1 MKYFPVF
8 LNVKDQNC
16 LVAGGGGVGTRKATT
31 LVRSGAQVTVVSK
44 KMCEELEKLPGI
56 ALKKRAF
63 QPRDL
68 DGMFL
73 VFAAT
78 NDAEQNRQI
87 LEHARA
93 AGVLCNSAD
102 APEAGDFI
110 LPAVSSR
117 GDLICAVSTCGASPA
132 LARKIRQDL
141 DRTYGPEYAMFLVLM
156 RAIRKKLLATG
167 HDPDGHRMVFRQ
179 VMEKNVPAL
188 IAARDIAAIDTILFD
203 LLGSGFSF
211 QDLTSQ
217 EG

>member
-1 MKYFPVF
+1 MKYYPVF
-8 LNVKDQNC
+8 LNVKEKNC
-16 LVAGGGGVGTRKATT
+16 LVAGGGRVGTRKAAT
-31 LVRSGAQVTVVSK
+31 LVRSGARVTVVAK
-44 KMCEELEKLPGI
+44 KMCQELEKLPEI
-56 ALKKRAF
+56 ALEKRAF

-78 NDAEQNRQI
+78 NDAQQNRQI
-87 LEHARA
+87 LAHARA
-93 AGVLCNSAD
+93 AGVWCNSAD
-102 APEAGDFI
+102 APEKGDFI
-110 LPAVSSR
+110 LPAVTSR
-117 GDLICAVSTCGASPA
+117 GDLLCAVSTCGASPA

-141 DRTYGPEYAMFLVLM
+141 DRAYGPEYATFLVLM
-156 RAIRKKLLATG
+156 KAIRKRLLATG
-167 HDPDGHRMVFRQ
+167 HDPEGHKTVFRQ

-188 IAARDIAAIDTILFD
+188 IAEQDITAIDTILAE

>member
-1 MKYFPVF
+1 MRYYPVF
-8 LNVKDQNC
+8 LNVKEKNC
-16 LVAGGGGVGTRKATT
+16 LVAGGGRVGTRKAAT
-31 LVRSGAQVTVVSK
+31 LVRSGARVTVVAK
-44 KMCEELEKLPGI
+44 KMCEELEKLPGVL
-56 ALKKRAF
+56 LKKGAF
-63 QPRDL
+63 HPGDL
-68 DGMFL
+68 DGML
-73 VFAAT
+73 MVFVAT

-87 LEHARA
+87 REHARA
-93 AGVLCNSAD
+93 KGVLCNSAD

-110 LPAVSSR
+110 LPAVTNR

-141 DRTYGPEYAMFLVLM
+141 DRTYGPEYAVFLVLM
-156 RAIRKKLLATG
+156 RAIRKRLLAFG
-167 HDPDGHRMVFRQ
+167 HDPDGHKMVFRK

-188 IAARDIAAIDTILFD
+188 IADQDIAAIDTILFD